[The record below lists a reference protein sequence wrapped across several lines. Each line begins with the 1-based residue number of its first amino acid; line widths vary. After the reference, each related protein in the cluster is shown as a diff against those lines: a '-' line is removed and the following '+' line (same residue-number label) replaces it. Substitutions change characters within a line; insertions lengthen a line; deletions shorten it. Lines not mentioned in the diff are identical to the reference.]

1 LPPGLAEVVDGSV
14 GDKAEVVEVGPD
26 LQGGDCGIP
35 RENVAALALLEGRK
49 KFVV

>member
-14 GDKAEVVEVGPD
+14 EDKAEVVEVGPD
-26 LQGGDCGIP
+26 LQGGDCGIQ

-49 KFVV
+49 SLL